1 MKVGDIMTVG
11 AATVS
16 PDTTIGQAAQLMLEH
31 HISGMPVVDAE
42 GKLLGMVTER
52 DLLRRTE
59 IGTEQEHRHWMELVM
74 SAGTLADEYVR
85 AHARK
90 VSDVMSRDVV
100 TISPEADL
108 SEVVRQMEEH
118 GYRRLPVVADG
129 KVTGIVSRSN
139 FLRALVRRADPAP
152 AITVDDLGIRNHIVD
167 EIHRHGWVPSSSI
180 DVTVRSG
187 AVELKGAVIDPR
199 IKDALRVAAENTPG
213 VKSVDDQVELVP
225 QMPGWI

>member
-1 MKVGDIMTVG
+1 MQVGDIMTVG
-11 AATVS
+11 AATRT
-16 PDTTIGQAAQLMLEH
+16 PDTTIAEAAQLMLEH

-42 GKLLGMVTER
+42 GKRIGMVTER
-52 DLLRRTE
+52 DLLRRSE
-59 IGTEQEHRHWMELVM
+59 IGTEQEHRHWMELVI

-90 VSDVMSRDVV
+90 VADVMSREVV
-100 TISPEADL
+100 TVAPDADL
-108 SEVVRQMEEH
+108 AEVVRLMEEH
-118 GYRRLPVVADG
+118 GYRRLPVVRDG
-129 KVTGIVSRSN
+129 KVTGIVSRAN

-167 EIHRHGWVPSSSI
+167 EIHRHGWVPSASI
-180 DVTVRSG
+180 DVTVRAG
-187 AVELKGAVIDPR
+187 VVELKGAVIDSR

-213 VKSVDDQVELVP
+213 VKSVEDHVELVP